1 MNTIKK
7 TISIVSIL
15 ALMSSLCACSSS
27 SANVNNKD
35 LDDAT
40 KEEIAQIVSADE
52 KLTGEL
58 ENKTIK
64 WLNSWDINP
73 DSTGKNVPIEL
84 QVFKERYG
92 GEVESKIVAFSQ
104 RFDALANAINGD
116 EGIDFFGASDFDA
129 FPKGVVKNMFVP
141 ADDYID
147 YNSELWADV
156 KDTNDKLMW
165 NGKHYIICQQVTGD
179 SCVII
184 YNKDTIEE
192 NNLEDPYEL
201 YVNGQWDWNKFEEM
215 LLSYVDEDEDMYGLD
230 GWYFESAISKT
241 TGVAYV
247 GLQDGKLV
255 NNLKDT
261 NLERVQNYMQD
272 LYNKGLFLNKEN
284 FGYSEQVNFMGEGKE
299 LFYPCGLWALYKEA
313 SQWQTT
319 FGQNVM
325 FVPMPK
331 DPESDE
337 YYLPAGLDGYL
348 LVRGGHNPEGVIKF
362 TECKR
367 ATLLNEKTREIA
379 NEQLYTDYGWTEEM
393 YNMKFE
399 LDEIT
404 AKNPVFDFYT
414 GVSTDLT
421 NIIDS
426 GTTGIRVSTTGQGTW
441 AQVVEAN
448 YSAVDTLINEVNNSA
463 DGSTEEE

>member
-192 NNLEDPYEL
+192 NNL
-201 YVNGQWDWNKFEEM
+201 
-215 LLSYVDEDEDMYGLD
+215 
-230 GWYFESAISKT
+230 
-241 TGVAYV
+241 
-247 GLQDGKLV
+247 
-255 NNLKDT
+255 
-261 NLERVQNYMQD
+261 
-272 LYNKGLFLNKEN
+272 
-284 FGYSEQVNFMGEGKE
+284 
-299 LFYPCGLWALYKEA
+299 
-313 SQWQTT
+313 
-319 FGQNVM
+319 
-325 FVPMPK
+325 
-331 DPESDE
+331 
-337 YYLPAGLDGYL
+337 
-348 LVRGGHNPEGVIKF
+348 
-362 TECKR
+362 
-367 ATLLNEKTREIA
+367 
-379 NEQLYTDYGWTEEM
+379 
-393 YNMKFE
+393 
-399 LDEIT
+399 
-404 AKNPVFDFYT
+404 
-414 GVSTDLT
+414 
-421 NIIDS
+421 
-426 GTTGIRVSTTGQGTW
+426 
-441 AQVVEAN
+441 
-448 YSAVDTLINEVNNSA
+448 
-463 DGSTEEE
+463 